1 MNFLCRTECRASQA
15 ARCAFLVILG
25 SACLAQER
33 ILWREPPPIERIDLR
48 QPAGGPKNTP
58 KPPFR
63 FVSEDW
69 GGTSP
74 KVLVTDRAGVQWR
87 VKGGLEVKSESFA
100 TRLVSAMGYHA
111 EPTVFVASGRIE
123 GVNKKLDRAKNF
135 IRPDGSFT
143 NAAFERRDPQ
153 LKYLDNHDWAWN
165 QNPFSKSRQLQGLKI
180 LVMLLSNWDNKD
192 RRNWIQGS
200 NTGILE
206 RNVNGRREW
215 IYFVNDWGQTL
226 GAWGAELTSKNW
238 DCARFSAQTP
248 EFVKAENNDK
258 VSFGFTGQHNSGFQ
272 NDITT
277 ADIRWL
283 LQYLGRI
290 TDAQLRRGLQASG
303 ATSEETACFV
313 KALRERITRLASVAK
328 GDPQQSPS
336 AARSQRP

>member
-1 MNFLCRTECRASQA
+1 VFVVVT
-15 ARCAFLVILG
+15 G
-25 SACLAQER
+25 SVCFPQDR
-33 ILWREPPPIERIDLR
+33 ILWREPPPANQIDLR
-48 QPAGGPKNTP
+48 HPAGGPKNTP
-58 KPPFR
+58 QPPFR

-100 TRLVSAMGYHA
+100 TRLVSALGYYA
-111 EPTVFVASGRIE
+111 EPTVFIAKGKIE
-123 GVNKKLDRAKNF
+123 GVDQLRRAKGF
-135 IRPDGSFT
+135 VRPDGAFV

-153 LKYLDNHDWAWN
+153 LKYLTKHDWAWN
-165 QNPFSKSRQLQGLKI
+165 QNPFSESHQLQGLKI

-206 RNVNGRREW
+206 RNIDGRQEW

-226 GAWGAELTSKNW
+226 GAWGGELKSKNW
-238 DCARFSAQTP
+238 DCARFAAQTP
-248 EFVKAENNDK
+248 EFVQAPNGDK
-258 VSFGFTGQHNSGFQ
+258 VSFGFTGQHDSGFK

-283 LQYLGRI
+283 LQYLGRF
-290 TDAQLRRGLQASG
+290 TDSQLRSGLQASG
-303 ATSEETACFV
+303 ATDAETACFV
-313 KALRERITRLASVAK
+313 KALRERITRLASIAK
-328 GDPQQSPS
+328 GNLAQLPAVRKSGQP
-336 AARSQRP
+336 